1 MLVFHGSREHDDVA
15 RAARC
20 QREPARR
27 GFNVGKTTTDNC
39 EIADKVPESLIAAT
53 NPSVL
58 VPFNYCHTE
67 TPWLTQWKGNGA
79 YTVPKVDVLVSAT
92 FASVQGPPV
101 RADLTVSSRPD
112 GTPLNYGTQAT
123 ATLPVNFGNVNNP
136 TSSEYGER
144 LNQLDLRFGKLVRLN
159 GVRATVNFDLFNV
172 FNGNAVTREN
182 SNYAAFRQPTEIML
196 ARYAKIGMQID
207 F

>member
-1 MLVFHGSREHDDVA
+1 M
-15 RAARC
+15 
-20 QREPARR
+20 
-27 GFNVGKTTTDNC
+27 
-39 EIADKVPESLIAAT
+39 
-53 NPSVL
+53 
-58 VPFNYCHTE
+58 
-67 TPWLTQWKGNGA
+67 
-79 YTVPKVDVLVSAT
+79 PKVDVLVSAT